1 MVTGI
6 AKKVEGAVGS
16 VLEAEG
22 FELVMTEYVTGQRIL
37 RLFIDR
43 QDGVSLDDC
52 ANISRLVSDILDG
65 EGLSDNIDG
74 KFRLEVS
81 SPGLDR
87 PLAKP
92 THFQRFVG
100 SQVKLTTTEPF
111 DGRRKFAG
119 EILEADEQGIRVG
132 TEAEAFSIG
141 YDQIDKARLV
151 PQF

>member
-1 MVTGI
+1 MTTGI
-6 AKKVEGAVGS
+6 TQIVAEAIEP

-22 FELVMTEYVTGQRIL
+22 FELVVLEYVTGQRIL
-37 RLFIDR
+37 RIFIDSET
-43 QDGVSLDDC
+43 GITLDNC
-52 ANISRLVSDILDG
+52 ADVSRLVGDILDG
-65 EGLSDNIDG
+65 EGLSDRIDG

-100 SQVKLTTTEPF
+100 SQVKLTTNESF

-119 EILEADEQGIRVG
+119 EILEADERGIRISC
-132 TEAEAFSIG
+132 EAETWSFG
-141 YDQIDKARLV
+141 YDQIDRARLV